1 MSAEVIF
8 KKLEQIG
15 NLLDELDKLLN
26 RSFND
31 FEKDMVLVRAAER
44 NFQLAVEIAVDINT
58 HILIKETKKT
68 PDTYRQ
74 SFSDLKKLG
83 ALKGDFVGD
92 LEKSARLRNILVHE
106 YDFEED
112 YKKFFESA
120 KELLPAYHNYL
131 AQIYDYAKKS
141 KQKIRYH

>member
-15 NLLDELDKLLN
+15 NLLDELDKLFD
-26 RSFND
+26 RSFFD
-31 FEKDMVLVRAAER
+31 FQKDLVIIRAAER
-44 NFQLAVEIAVDINT
+44 NFQLIVEIAVDINT

-74 SFSDLKKLG
+74 SFADLKRLNV
-83 ALKGDFVGD
+83 LKGDYVGD

-112 YKKFFESA
+112 FQKFFESA
-120 KELLPAYHNYL
+120 KEMLPAYHNYL
-131 AQIYDYAKKS
+131 NQVYGYAKKS
-141 KQKIRYH
+141 K